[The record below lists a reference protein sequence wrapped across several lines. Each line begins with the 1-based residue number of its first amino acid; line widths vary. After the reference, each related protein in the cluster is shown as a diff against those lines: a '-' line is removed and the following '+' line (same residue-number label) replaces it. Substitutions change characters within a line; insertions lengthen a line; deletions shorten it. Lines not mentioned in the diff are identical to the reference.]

1 VREILRRPL
10 PNQYHPDRSNPCGI
24 RECGALKIAAVD
36 AECEFLGFGLHSFR
50 RANITMRQEVSGNAI
65 EASKIAGHATLSQ
78 TGDYTVVQMKR
89 QEELTRA
96 LEGVF

>member
-1 VREILRRPL
+1 
-10 PNQYHPDRSNPCGI
+10 
-24 RECGALKIAAVD
+24 
-36 AECEFLGFGLHSFR
+36 
-50 RANITMRQEVSGNAI
+50 MRQEVSGNAI

>member
-1 VREILRRPL
+1 MPGFRHILFP
-10 PNQYHPDRSNPCGI
+10 
-24 RECGALKIAAVD
+24 V
-36 AECEFLGFGLHSFR
+36 
-50 RANITMRQEVSGNAI
+50 T
-65 EASKIAGHATLSQ
+65 GHATLSQ